1 MASHFS
7 QGGAERQIKG
17 FSGSAFLSN
26 RRIRPTVADLAVKAL
41 QGFARVSETHWHT
54 NAVLV
59 NSGLTEAGPVME
71 GFSKCL
77 PLKI

>member
-1 MASHFS
+1 MA
-7 QGGAERQIKG
+7 
-17 FSGSAFLSN
+17 
-26 RRIRPTVADLAVKAL
+26 TVADLAVKAL